1 MQDEDFILSDDLTNF
16 NFIQE
21 FDLNNPSYTLPT
33 NDHNILDN
41 YMDQS
46 KHVDS
51 SSSKNPVY
59 LDFNMNTNSFIK
71 QETVTEEARKIV
83 VSGSNVQKENKTRFT
98 NRVIEKYS
106 TPKKTAVIPD
116 FFNSKKPITTVYR
129 KPLHTKISY
138 KLSLIDKEEPVKN
151 EVETLFKRIDTKD
164 IKVPVI
170 DDFPRA
176 ERMRKQKFQ
185 KLLYPDCCIE
195 FEDSSPKNDLCQ
207 PITVIK
213 TKKSDKKMLKIK
225 RDEIRDSTSSDN
237 DEESDDE
244 INLAELAK
252 KKSQKCEFC
261 SKFFKTVRSLDNHKK
276 DCEKNKK
283 VPVKRKLLKP
293 DEETHPKKRTRKSI
307 VEEVPK
313 LSNELRCDICN
324 KNFRQKSYLVA
335 HLKTHELQKPV
346 STTKKA
352 FKY

>member
-1 MQDEDFILSDDLTNF
+1 MQDDDLFIMSDDLTNF

-21 FDLNNPSYTLPT
+21 FDFNNPTCTLPT

-41 YMDQS
+41 YMEQ

-59 LDFNMNTNSFIK
+59 LDFNLNTNSFIK
-71 QETVTEEARKIV
+71 QEAVKEEVRKV
-83 VSGSNVQKENKTRFT
+83 VVPGTNVQKENKTSFT
-98 NRVIEKYS
+98 NQVMKKYS
-106 TPKKTAVIPD
+106 TPKKAIIPD

-129 KPLHTKISY
+129 KPLHTKTSY
-138 KLSLIDKEEPVKN
+138 KLSLIDKEEPVEN
-151 EVETLFKRIDTKD
+151 EVEKLFKRIDTKD

-195 FEDSSPKNDLCQ
+195 FEDSSPKKDLLHP
-207 PITVIK
+207 PISVIK
-213 TKKSDKKMLKIK
+213 KRSDKKMLKVK
-225 RDEIRDSTSSDN
+225 RVEISDSTSSDY
-237 DEESDDE
+237 EESDDE

-276 DCEKNKK
+276 DCEKSKK
-283 VPVKRKLLKP
+283 VPVKRKLLKSV
-293 DEETHPKKRTRKSI
+293 EETPTPKKRTRQSI
-307 VEEVPK
+307 VEELPK
-313 LSNELRCDICN
+313 LPDELRCDVCN
-324 KNFRQKSYLVA
+324 KNFRQKTYLVA

-346 STTKKA
+346 STTKKSL
-352 FKY
+352 